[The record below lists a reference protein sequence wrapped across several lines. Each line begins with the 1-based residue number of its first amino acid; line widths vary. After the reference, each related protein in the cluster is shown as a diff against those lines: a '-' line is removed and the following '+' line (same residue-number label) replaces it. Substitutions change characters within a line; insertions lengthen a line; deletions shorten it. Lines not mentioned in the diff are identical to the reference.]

1 MTYTFESLLVPDPYP
16 LYRELLTRAP
26 VHRIH
31 DGLWLISRYADVR
44 ALLLDPRATSD
55 PAARPDYRDWA
66 ERHLDGV
73 DGPVAR
79 WQRSMFVFMDDPEHR
94 RLRQLFQQAFT
105 PASVHALRPRL
116 EVEAAEL
123 VKAAGTSLEV
133 VSEFAL
139 PLTTALIGE
148 LLGVP
153 EEDRATCVRRAEIT
167 GRTLAPVVPPA
178 VLEAAAESLAEST
191 GYFLDLVERRRTE
204 PRDDLLTA
212 LTAVMTPQE
221 VVSSALLLFNAGHE
235 TTTALIANA
244 VHVLLGHPGQL
255 DLLRAT
261 PSLLSGAVEEVL
273 RFEPSF
279 QFGLKVTRAPIELGE
294 VTIPAGAAV
303 VLLNAAANRDP
314 AEFPDPERFLVT
326 RAAGRHLAF
335 GMGTHHCLGAPLARM
350 EAQVALGA
358 LLSAWP
364 SFELGPG
371 EPVRPAPAGA
381 LRTLERLPI
390 RRC

>member
-1 MTYTFESLLVPDPYP
+1 MTYTIEGLIVPDPYP
-16 LYRELLTRAP
+16 LYRELRERAP
-26 VHRIH
+26 VHRTP
-31 DGLWLISRYADVR
+31 DGLWLISRHADVR
-44 ALLLDPRATSD
+44 ALLLDPRATSN

-66 ERHLDGV
+66 EQHLDGV

-105 PASVHALRPRL
+105 PASVQALRPRL
-116 EVEAAEL
+116 EAAAAEL
-123 VKAAGTSLEV
+123 MKAAGTSLEV

-148 LLGVP
+148 LVGVP
-153 EEDRATCVRRAEIT
+153 EEDRADCVRRAELT
-167 GRTLAPVVPPA
+167 GRTLAPVVPPT
-178 VLEAAAESLAEST
+178 VLEAAADSLAEST
-191 GYFLDLVERRRTE
+191 AYFLDLVERRRRE
-204 PRDDLLTA
+204 PRNDLLTA

-244 VHVLLGHPGQL
+244 VHVLLEHPDQL

-261 PSLLSGAVEEVL
+261 PSLLTGAVEEVL

-279 QFGLKVTRAPIELGE
+279 QFGLKVARAPIELDGT
-294 VTIPAGAAV
+294 TIPAGAPI
-303 VLLNAAANRDP
+303 VLFGAAANRDP
-314 AEFPDPERFLVT
+314 AEFPDPERFLIT
-326 RAAGRHLAF
+326 RKGGRHLAF
-335 GMGTHHCLGAPLARM
+335 GMGMHHCLGAPLARM
-350 EAQVALGA
+350 EARIALSA
-358 LLSAWP
+358 LLAAWP

-371 EPVRPAPAGA
+371 APVRPATPGS
-381 LRTLERLPI
+381 LRTFERLPI

>member
-1 MTYTFESLLVPDPYP
+1 MTYTLASLIAPDPYP
-16 LYRELLTRAP
+16 LYRELRKHAP
-26 VHRIH
+26 VHLTPEGI
-31 DGLWLISRYADVR
+31 WLISRYADVR
-44 ALLLDPRATSD
+44 ALLLDPRATSN
-55 PAARPDYRDWA
+55 PAARPNYRDWA

-105 PASVHALRPRL
+105 PASVQALRPGL
-116 EVEAAEL
+116 EAHASEL
-123 VKAAGTSLEV
+123 MKAAGNSLEV

-153 EEDRATCVRRAEIT
+153 EQDRVACVRRAEIT

-178 VLEAAAESLAEST
+178 VLAAAAQSLAEST
-191 GYFLDLVERRRTE
+191 GYFLDLVERRRRE

-255 DLLRAT
+255 GLLRAR
-261 PSLLSGAVEEVL
+261 PSLVAGAVEEVL

-279 QFGLKVTRAPIELGE
+279 QFGLKVTREPIELDG

-303 VLLNAAANRDP
+303 VLLGAAANRDP
-314 AEFPDPERFLVT
+314 AEFPDPDRFLIT
-326 RAAGRHLAF
+326 RGEGRHLAF

-358 LLSAWP
+358 LLAAWP
-364 SFELGPG
+364 SFEAGPD
-371 EPVRPAPAGA
+371 EPVRAAPAGA